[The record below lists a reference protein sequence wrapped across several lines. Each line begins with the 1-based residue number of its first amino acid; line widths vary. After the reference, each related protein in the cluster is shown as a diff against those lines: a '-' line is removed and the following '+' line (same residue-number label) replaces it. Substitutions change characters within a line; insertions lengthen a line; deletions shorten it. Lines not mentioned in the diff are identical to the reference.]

1 MTSRPNASSYVSL
14 WLDEALAAEAP
25 QTTERGQ
32 TTSDAAGPL
41 PPAADVLIVGGGF
54 TGLWTAIRLLEHD
67 PGLDVCLIEAK
78 YCGYGA
84 SGRNGGIAEGS
95 WAKFPAMLRLYG
107 QDEALRLATMIDTG
121 LTDLRAFCD
130 HHKIDAEIRH
140 RGNLW
145 IASNQSQLGSWDKTV
160 HAAETAG
167 VNPFKP
173 VSAAQARDLTGS
185 PLALGG
191 VCEDHAATVQP
202 AKLVRGLRRV
212 AAEMGAK
219 IFEHTPMTGYDGT
232 GPVTVST
239 PRGTIKAGRVVLAMN
254 AWAASY
260 KQVKPHLFVTSSD
273 IIATAPVPELLNS
286 EGLGDGMAL
295 SDSRRLIL
303 YWRSTPGGR
312 VVFGKGGGWMSRG
325 NHIDRRFTGES
336 AFRDVVIS
344 RFHRL
349 YPQLRDV
356 RVERSWN
363 GPIDYSSTGLPYFGP
378 LDDRN
383 PAVLTGLGYS
393 GMGVVQ
399 AVLGGRILAS
409 LALGL
414 RDQYATLPVTRRW
427 SARIP
432 PDPFRSI
439 GAPIVKA
446 AVSRKELMLDAEARP
461 GRLTQFIAGLD
472 PTAGPSQS

>member
-1 MTSRPNASSYVSL
+1 MTGRPGPGSYVSL
-14 WLDEALAAEAP
+14 WLEEALAAEAP
-25 QTTERGQ
+25 QPTESGQ
-32 TTSDAAGPL
+32 ATRDDAGPL
-41 PPAADVLIVGGGF
+41 PPAVDVLIVGGGF

-67 PGLDVCLIEAK
+67 PGLDVCLIEAR

-95 WAKFPAMLRLYG
+95 WAKFPAMVRLYG
-107 QDEALRLATMIDTG
+107 QAEALRLAVTIESG

-130 HHKIDAEIRH
+130 HHQIDAQIRH

-145 IASNQSQLGSWDKTV
+145 IASNRSQLGSWDKTV
-160 HAAETAG
+160 QAAETAG
-167 VNPFKP
+167 ANPFKP
-173 VSAAQARDLTGS
+173 VSAAEARDRTGS
-185 PLALGG
+185 PQALGG
-191 VCEDHAATVQP
+191 VYEDHAATVQP
-202 AKLVRGLRRV
+202 ARLVRGLRRV
-212 AAEMGAK
+212 AIEMGAK
-219 IFEHTPMTGYDGT
+219 IFEHTPMTGYEGY
-232 GPVTVST
+232 GPVTVTT
-239 PRGTIKAGRVVLAMN
+239 PRGTISAGRVVLAMN

-273 IIATAPVPELLNS
+273 IIATAPVPGLLTA
-286 EGLGDGMAL
+286 EGLGGGMAL

-303 YWRSTPGGR
+303 YWRSTPDGR

-325 NHIDRRFTGES
+325 NRVDRRFTGES
-336 AFRDVVIS
+336 AFRDEVTG

-349 YPQLRDV
+349 YPQLREV
-356 RVERSWN
+356 PVERSWN

-399 AVLGGRILAS
+399 TVLGGRILAS

-414 RDQYATLPVTRRW
+414 RDEYVTLPLTRRW
-427 SARIP
+427 SVRIP
-432 PDPFRSI
+432 PDPFRSL

-446 AVSRKELMLDAEARP
+446 AVSRKELMLDAETTP

>member
-1 MTSRPNASSYVSL
+1 MTTRSYVSL
-14 WLDEALAAEAP
+14 WLDEALAAEDAAP
-25 QTTERGQ
+25 TAG
-32 TTSDAAGPL
+32 AAGPL
-41 PPAADVLIVGGGF
+41 PRTADVLIVGGGF

-67 PGLDVCLIEAK
+67 PGLDICLIEAR

-107 QDEALRLATMIDTG
+107 QAEALRLATMIDAG

-130 HHKIDAEIRH
+130 HHHIDAEIRH

-160 HAAETAG
+160 RAAEATGA
-167 VNPFKP
+167 NPFKP
-173 VSAAQARDLTGS
+173 VSAAEARDLTGS

-191 VCEDHAATVQP
+191 VYEEHTATVQP
-202 AKLVRGLRRV
+202 ARLVRGLRRV
-212 AAEMGAK
+212 ATEMGAK
-219 IFEHTPMTGYDGT
+219 IFERTPMTGYDGT

-239 PRGTIKAGRVVLAMN
+239 PSGTIQANRVVLAMS
-254 AWAASY
+254 AWAAAY
-260 KQVKPHLFVTSSD
+260 KQVKPSLFVTSSD
-273 IIATAPVPELLNS
+273 IIATAPVPELLTTG
-286 EGLGDGMAL
+286 GLGGGGLSGGTAL

-303 YWRSTPGGR
+303 YWRSTPDGR

-325 NHIDRRFTGES
+325 NRVDRRFTGES
-336 AFRDVVIS
+336 AFRGDVTS

-356 RVERSWN
+356 PVDRSWN
-363 GPIDYSSTGLPYFGP
+363 GPVDYSSTGLPYFGP

-399 AVLGGRILAS
+399 TVLGGRILAS
-409 LALGL
+409 LVLGL
-414 RDQYATLPVTRRW
+414 RDEYATLPLTHRW
-427 SARIP
+427 PAKIL
-432 PDPFRSI
+432 PDPFRSL
-439 GAPIVKA
+439 GAPVVKA
-446 AVSRKELMLDAEARP
+446 AVHRKELMLDAEARP
-461 GRLTQFIAGLD
+461 SRLIQFIAALD
-472 PTAGPSQS
+472 PTEGPAQS

>member
-1 MTSRPNASSYVSL
+1 MNTRPSSSGYVSF
-14 WLDEALAAEAP
+14 WLDEALAAENAR
-25 QTTERGQ
+25 TTGG
-32 TTSDAAGPL
+32 DAAGP
-41 PPAADVLIVGGGF
+41 PPPTADVLIVGGGF

-67 PGLDVCLIEAK
+67 PGLDVCLIEAR

-84 SGRNGGIAEGS
+84 SGRNGGIAEAS
-95 WAKFPAMLRLYG
+95 WAKFPAMVRLYG
-107 QDEALRLATMIDTG
+107 QAEAVRLATMIEAG

-130 HHKIDAEIRH
+130 HHQVDADIRH

-145 IASNQSQLGSWDKTV
+145 IASNQSQLGAWDKTV
-160 HAAETAG
+160 QAAEAAG
-167 VNPFKP
+167 ASPYQP

-185 PLALGG
+185 PLVLGG
-191 VCEDHAATVQP
+191 VYEDHAATVQP
-202 AKLVRGLRRV
+202 ARLVRGLRRV
-212 AAEMGAK
+212 AVEMGAK

-239 PRGTIKAGRVVLAMN
+239 PGGAIRADRVVLAVN
-254 AWAASY
+254 AWAAASR
-260 KQVKPHLFVTSSD
+260 QVKPYLFVTSSD
-273 IIATAPVPELLNS
+273 IIATAPVPELLTA

-295 SDSRRLIL
+295 GDSRRLIL

-325 NHIDRRFTGES
+325 NHVDHRFTGES
-336 AFRDVVIS
+336 AFRSEVIS

-356 RVERSWN
+356 PVDRSWN

-399 AVLGGRILAS
+399 TVLGGRILAS
-409 LALGL
+409 LVLGL
-414 RDQYATLPVTRRW
+414 RDEYATLPLTRRW
-427 SARIP
+427 PARIP
-432 PDPFRSI
+432 PDPFRSL

-461 GRLTQFIAGLD
+461 GRLIQFIAGLD